1 MSLRL
6 SRDPALYLSLFATAL
21 KLACAFWLNF
31 SDDQQAIL
39 NAAAA
44 AIVGVAVAI
53 WVRRDGQVAAIL
65 GAVQAILA
73 LAVGFGLHL
82 AAEQQ
87 ALIMAFVGTA
97 LAAFVRTQV
106 VAKVPPTESPAAIN

>member
-1 MSLRL
+1 MSTRL

-21 KLACAFWLNF
+21 KLVCAFWLNL
-31 SDDQQAIL
+31 SGDQQAVL
-39 NAAAA
+39 NATAA

-65 GAVQAILA
+65 GFAQALLA

-82 AAEQQ
+82 DAEQQ
-87 ALIMAFVGTA
+87 AIVMAFVGTA
-97 LAAFVRTQV
+97 LSAFTRTQMI
-106 VAKVPPTESPAAIN
+106 ASTPATGNPVLE